1 MMRGIQ
7 LLILIILFKVCF
19 NGYTKE
25 TSQVQNIDN
34 DQLFV
39 EISKNLRCPKCENQ
53 SIFDSNSQIAN
64 DMKFKVNELIN
75 KGYSK
80 ENIYNYMIS
89 RYDNSILYDPPL
101 TVLVIFLWTFPFLI
115 LLILLLTLLIKCR
128 KQKLNEFT

>member
-1 MMRGIQ
+1 MRGIQ
-7 LLILIILFKVCF
+7 LLILIILFKASF

-25 TSQVQNIDN
+25 PAKVQNIDN
-34 DQLFV
+34 DRLFI

-115 LLILLLTLLIKCR
+115 LLILLLTLFNKCR
-128 KQKLNEFT
+128 KQKLN